1 MVFWRAQWSG
11 VAVHGVG
18 DAVCRPEVC
27 KTGKT
32 SSLLDIK
39 KYRLENANNKPDVQT
54 KKKLFLVSHWA
65 CLFPPQPVRGF

>member
-39 KYRLENANNKPDVQT
+39 KYRLKNANNKPDVQT
-54 KKKLFLVSHWA
+54 KKSYFWCHIGLA
-65 CLFPPQPVRGF
+65 YFPPQPVRGF